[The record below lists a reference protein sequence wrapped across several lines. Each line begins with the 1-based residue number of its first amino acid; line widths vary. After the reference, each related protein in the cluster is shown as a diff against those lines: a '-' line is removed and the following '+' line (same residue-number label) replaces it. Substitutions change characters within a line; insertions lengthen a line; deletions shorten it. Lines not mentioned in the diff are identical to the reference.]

1 MIGENFGGLPV
12 INAKATGNN
21 IDRLR
26 ADYGLTPKDIQ
37 RATGVSLQAV
47 YRWLRGTNIPTIDN
61 LVILASMMDVTV
73 DDLLIVDTV

>member
-1 MIGENFGGLPV
+1 MIRENFWGLPV

-26 ADYGLTPKDIQ
+26 VDYGLTPKDIQ

-61 LVILASMMDVTV
+61 LIILASMMDVTV
-73 DDLLIVDTV
+73 DDLLIVDVV